1 MAQLKVRGL
10 RKTVGVPGLFATA
23 YGNVGS
29 SIYYALG
36 LVAAHALGL
45 TPLVFLFAG
54 GLFALT
60 AKTYAEG
67 AAMFPEAGGSSSFAR
82 HAFNEVVSFVAGWG
96 LSLDYILTIA
106 ISAFFVP
113 HYLGAFF
120 PALGHAPGDVI
131 GGIAVV
137 GLLALVNIRG
147 LGESA
152 NLNIALA
159 VLDLCTQVALVVVG
173 AAMVLHPRLLVDQ
186 IHLGVAPS
194 FSQLVFAVS
203 ISMLAYT
210 GIETVSN
217 MAEEARDPGEQ
228 VPKAVNLVLVAVL
241 AIYAGISV
249 IALSALPVHQTSP
262 DHYATPL
269 GTTYADDPV
278 LGIVSAL
285 GLRGTIATVANYYVG
300 ALAATILLIATNAGM
315 IGASRLSWSLAEHRQ
330 LPSVFARLHPR
341 YHTPWFTIVFFGA
354 IAAVLILPG
363 NTAFLGNLYSFG
375 AMLSFTIAHV
385 SIVALRRR
393 RPELDRPYR
402 APWNVRWRG
411 AEIPLTA
418 VIGALGTGAAFVSVV
433 VLHPEARLLGTAW
446 LAAGLLGYVLYR
458 RRLGLDPRELQH
470 VRRRERPVDFLEV
483 SYKSALVPIFGPS
496 VDGEAMARAAV
507 VVDPG
512 AAVEALYVLRIP
524 KAHELPDSDFDG
536 QEYEARRALEIAR
549 LQARSRGL
557 KVRTKLVR
565 TRNPGR
571 AIVEEA
577 RERGS
582 DLIYVSTE
590 HAPSDERMLGPTT
603 RYLLAKRPCRVIVE
617 GGEPGSPLGV
627 EENPRLGRPDEL
639 HPAGPLG
646 DVEPDAAG
654 GGHPDDGAAGHQ
666 AADVGLPAGQLP
678 DQHLDRSAD
687 RLPLPRQLLG
697 EHGAEH
703 PDAGGG
709 PRPRHDRPDRGA
721 GAAQ

>member
-82 HAFNEVVSFVAGWG
+82 HAFNEVVSFIAGWG

-113 HYLGAFF
+113 HYLAAFF
-120 PALGHAPGDVI
+120 PALGHAPGDIV

-152 NLNIALA
+152 KVNIGLA

-173 AAMVLHPRLLVDQ
+173 AAMVLHPALLVDQ
-186 IHLGVAPS
+186 VHLGVAPS
-194 FSQLVFAVS
+194 FSQLIFAIS

-228 VPKAVNLVLVAVL
+228 VPKAVNLVLIAVL
-241 AIYAGISV
+241 GIYAGISV
-249 IALSALPVHQTSP
+249 IALSALPVTHVHG
-262 DHYATPL
+262 HYSTAL

-285 GLRGTIATVANYYVG
+285 GLHGTVGTIANYYVG

-330 LPSVFARLHPR
+330 LPGVFAKLHPR
-341 YHTPWFTIVFFGA
+341 YHTPWFTILFFGA
-354 IAAVLILPG
+354 IASLLILPG

-375 AMLSFTIAHV
+375 AMLSFTIAHL
-385 SIVALRRR
+385 SIIALRRSQ
-393 RPELDRPYR
+393 PDTDRPYK

-411 AEIPLTA
+411 SEIPLTA
-418 VIGALGTGAAFVSVV
+418 VIGAVGTGAAFVSVV
-433 VLHPEARLLGTAW
+433 ALHTEARVLGTAW
-446 LAAGLLGYVLYR
+446 LAIGLVGYLVYR
-458 RRLGLDPRELQH
+458 RRLGIDPREVQQ
-470 VRRRERPVDFLEV
+470 VRRSERPLDFLDI
-483 SYKSALVPIFGPS
+483 SYKSALVPIFGTS
-496 VDGEAMARAAV
+496 VDGNAMARAGA
-507 VVDPG
+507 VVDPD
-512 AAVEALYVLRIP
+512 AVVEALYVLKIP
-524 KAHELPDSDFDG
+524 QASELPDTDFDA
-536 QEYEARRALEIAR
+536 QEYEARRMLEIAR
-549 LQARSRGL
+549 LQARARGL
-557 KVRTKLVR
+557 KVRVKLLR
-565 TRNPGR
+565 TRHPGR

-582 DLIYVSTE
+582 DLIYISTE
-590 HAPSDERMLGPTT
+590 HAPSDERELGPTT

-617 GGEPGSPLGV
+617 GGKERDASPIPV
-627 EENPRLGRPDEL
+627 ARR
-639 HPAGPLG
+639 
-646 DVEPDAAG
+646 AAV
-654 GGHPDDGAAGHQ
+654 A
-666 AADVGLPAGQLP
+666 
-678 DQHLDRSAD
+678 S
-687 RLPLPRQLLG
+687 
-697 EHGAEH
+697 
-703 PDAGGG
+703 
-709 PRPRHDRPDRGA
+709 
-721 GAAQ
+721 

>member
-1 MAQLKVRGL
+1 MANLKTRGL

-82 HAFNEVVSFVAGWG
+82 HAFNEVVSFIAGWG

-113 HYLGAFF
+113 HYLAVFF

-131 GGIAVV
+131 GGVAVI

-152 NLNIALA
+152 KLNIGLALLDLFTQIALVGLGA
-159 VLDLCTQVALVVVG
+159 VL
-173 AAMVLHPRLLVDQ
+173 VLHPSVLVDQ
-186 IHLGVAPS
+186 VHLGTAPS
-194 FSQLVFAVS
+194 FSQLIFAVS

-228 VPKAVNLVLVAVL
+228 VPKAVNLVLIAVL
-241 AIYAGISV
+241 GIYAGISIV
-249 IALSALPVHQTSP
+249 ALSALPVTQNAAG
-262 DHYATPL
+262 HYSTAL
-269 GTTYADDPV
+269 GTTYSNDPV

-285 GLRGTIATVANYYVG
+285 GLHGTVSTVAHYYVG

-315 IGASRLSWSLAEHRQ
+315 IGISRLSWSLAEHRQ
-330 LPSVFARLHPR
+330 LPGVFAKLHRR
-341 YHTPWFTIVFFGA
+341 YQTPWFTILFFAA
-354 IAAVLILPG
+354 IAAVLVLPG
-363 NTAFLGNLYSFG
+363 NTTFLGNLYSFG
-375 AMLSFTIAHV
+375 AMLSFTIAHL

-393 RPELDRPYR
+393 QPERYRPYR

-418 VIGALGTGAAFVSVV
+418 VLGAVGTGAAFVSVI
-433 VLHPEARLLGTAW
+433 VLHPEARIIGTAW
-446 LAAGLLGYVLYR
+446 LGIGLIGYLLYR
-458 RRLGLDPRELQH
+458 RHLGIDPREVQQ
-470 VRRRERPVDFLEV
+470 VRRPQRPVGFLDI
-483 SYKSALVPIFGPS
+483 SYKSALVPIFGPEI
-496 VDGEAMARAAV
+496 DTDAMHRAAAV
-507 VVDPG
+507 VDPD
-512 AAVEALYVLRIP
+512 ASVEAFYVLKIP
-524 KAHELPDSDFDG
+524 RKHELPDGGFDEL
-536 QEYEARRALEIAR
+536 EYEARCALEEAR
-549 LQARSRGL
+549 LQARARGL
-557 KVRTKLVR
+557 KVRVNLVR

-577 RERGS
+577 LERGS
-582 DLIYVSTE
+582 DLIYISTD
-590 HAPSDERMLGPTT
+590 HAPSDERLLGPTT
-603 RYLLAKRPCRVIVE
+603 RYLLNKRPCRVIVE
-617 GGEPGSPLGV
+617 GAGNGDGRV
-627 EENPRLGRPDEL
+627 PRAKAAMGASVAQGADPAPVGR
-639 HPAGPLG
+639 
-646 DVEPDAAG
+646 V
-654 GGHPDDGAAGHQ
+654 
-666 AADVGLPAGQLP
+666 
-678 DQHLDRSAD
+678 
-687 RLPLPRQLLG
+687 
-697 EHGAEH
+697 
-703 PDAGGG
+703 
-709 PRPRHDRPDRGA
+709 
-721 GAAQ
+721 